1 MDIYFNEEHMVN
13 GLSLMHTTLF
23 GMTTSVKERQ
33 PEKARSPI
41 LVTLLGMTTSA
52 KEQHQANA
60 LSHIIPVPSLTE

>member
-1 MDIYFNEEHMVN
+1 
-13 GLSLMHTTLF
+13 MHTTLF

-60 LSHIIPVPSLTE
+60 LSHIILVPSLTE

>member
-1 MDIYFNEEHMVN
+1 
-13 GLSLMHTTLF
+13 MHTTLF

-33 PEKARSPI
+33 LEKARSPI